1 MMMQR
6 KSCLSV
12 LVAVAFLG
20 AVGAENGR
28 LYAVEPDAKE
38 NALQQSPNEEAKPV
52 EKPEYPQGFI
62 KEGPLPE
69 GFPPPSE
76 VGQVV
81 EKSYP
86 LCRTYSA
93 EGGNAFMRC
102 FTYLT
107 KHKHEMTAPV
117 IMDYKRREP
126 SDKPQAI
133 ANFDALDINRMHFVL
148 ERPLLDEPKS
158 EGAVAVADM
167 PTMRV
172 LSIAFQGQ
180 LSADT
185 REQAEKKLAAE
196 IESRKDLTVVGPYRV
211 LGYNSPF
218 VPKDKAFWEIQVPI
232 TDVKLDAAK

>member
-1 MMMQR
+1 MMQ
-6 KSCLSV
+6 KTSCLSV

-28 LYAVEPDAKE
+28 VYGVEPDAK
-38 NALQQSPNEEAKPV
+38 ASAFQQSPNEEAKPV
-52 EKPEYPQGFI
+52 EKPKYPQGFI
-62 KEGPLPE
+62 NEGPLPE
-69 GFPPPSE
+69 GFPPPNE
-76 VGQVV
+76 VGQIV

-93 EGGNAFMRC
+93 EGSNAFMRC

-117 IMDYKRREP
+117 IMDYNRREP
-126 SDKPQAI
+126 SDKPNVI
-133 ANFDALDINRMHFVL
+133 ANFDAMDIKRMHFVL
-148 ERPLLDEPKS
+148 QRPLLDEPKN
-158 EGAVAVADM
+158 EGAVVVADM
-167 PTMRV
+167 PTLRV

-180 LSADT
+180 LSANT

-232 TDVKLDAAK
+232 TDVKLDEAK